1 MRIIGGRAKGR
12 RIAVPPGY
20 TVRPT
25 SDRIKEALFNILG
38 PLEGQTFLDLYAG
51 TGSVGL
57 EALSRGARQVVFVE
71 RIPSLVA
78 ALKRNLE
85 VFGFSGGYEII
96 ASDIGPAFS
105 RMVEKGLQFD
115 VIFADPPYRKGQIAR
130 TVDLLNFHVSL
141 LAPGGVAIL
150 QCARE
155 EPLVIEGDQGMTL
168 VDERKYGDTLLSF
181 MRHSEN

>member
-105 RMVEKGLQFD
+105 RMVEKELQFD

-150 QCARE
+150 QRARE